1 MKHPV
6 MEHYP
11 ELKACQ
17 KDLDAAER
25 LVISCYSAG
34 GKLLL
39 CGNGGSAA
47 DSDHIVGE
55 LMKGFLK
62 RRPIDGALYDSLVEK
77 FGKAEADKLSA
88 SLQGA
93 LPAISLNVHGSLTS
107 AFLNDVGSETVFAQG
122 VMGYGRPGDV
132 LICISTSGNS
142 KNCVDAAEVALAKGM
157 SVIAMTGAKES
168 KLSAIA
174 TVTLKAPSTE
184 TYRVQEYHLP
194 LYHALCAD
202 VEAYFFKE

>member
-1 MKHPV
+1 
-6 MEHYP
+6 MEMIDELYARYP
-11 ELKACQ
+11 QLKGCESEIARAFDLLQACY
-17 KDLDAAER
+17 R
-25 LVISCYSAG
+25 NG
-34 GKLLL
+34 GKVLT

-47 DSDHIVGE
+47 DAEHIVGE
-55 LMKGFLK
+55 LLKKFRK
-62 RRPIDGALYDSLVEK
+62 RRAVSREVAARLPPELVSGLE
-77 FGKAEADKLSA
+77 
-88 SLQGA
+88 GA

-174 TVTLKAPSTE
+174 TATLKAPSTE